1 MSTMKKKTIFA
12 SCITL
17 LIVMVS
23 VGVWLPKTQA
33 QSTNAYDVSGYA
45 FSDMPNASDQTS
57 STTNYNGG
65 RGLGRIEMSGTG
77 YSVKLSPSTGKFSGY
92 AWNDIGGFASFNDV
106 SVPTSC
112 LTDPEGTCTVSGD
125 FVFIA
130 AANADLLTSGGWDG
144 VVKMSDASWNTPVTL
159 GKSIDGVRSMS
170 GFAWGGDVVGW
181 VDFSKVTIAVGCTDS
196 TASNYNENATIDDG
210 SCVPIFIDLCTNIE
224 GQQYVVPPNHTKDP
238 ATPGVPGVC
247 IPLCSDG
254 KPAPNGDINQCP
266 GGGTQCPTPAPNPN
280 YPGMIGYNNACSCVG
295 APGSQCNNIAFC
307 NLTNDPW
314 YNLPPDGTTANN
326 KMCFCPNGD
335 FNKATG
341 ACGSCP
347 NPNYPGLGGDYNRSC
362 RCIPRPGEKND
373 CPAAPVN
380 PKAPIYI
387 ET

>member
-17 LIVMVS
+17 LIVMIS

-33 QSTNAYDVSGYA
+33 QSATTYDVSGYA

-112 LTDPEGTCTVSGD
+112 LADPEGTCTVSGN

-144 VVKMSDASWNTPVTL
+144 VVKMSDTSWNTPVTL

-170 GFAWGGDVVGW
+170 GFAWGGNVVGW
-181 VDFSKVTIAVGCTDS
+181 VDFSQVKVAVGILGCTDL
-196 TASNYNENATIDDG
+196 TALNYNENATIDDG
-210 SCVPIFIDLCTNIE
+210 SCIPKTKVCPDGSLPPDGDL
-224 GQQYVVPPNHTKDP
+224 
-238 ATPGVPGVC
+238 
-247 IPLCSDG
+247 S
-254 KPAPNGDINQCP
+254 QCP
-266 GGGTQCPTPAPNPN
+266 SACPTPAPDPN
-280 YPGMIGYNNACSCVG
+280 YPGMNGYNLSCQCKSR
-295 APGSQCNNIAFC
+295 PGQPADCANVQFC
-307 NLTNDPW
+307 NISNDPF
-314 YNLPPDGTTANN
+314 YNLPPDGTSPNN
-326 KMCFCPNGD
+326 KICFCPNGD
-335 FNKATG
+335 YNRATG

-347 NPNYPGLGGDYNRSC
+347 NPNYPGLGGDHNRSC